1 MVNFSK
7 PNGKI
12 CHHAEIYYSFA
23 DIYFVNL
30 MIISTFAS
38 DKENNN
44 IKKNNTTM
52 ANKYSGTQTEKNLRA
67 AFAGESQQLS
77 LVNHRLA
84 TNILTSLHAPRR
96 TASSR

>member
-30 MIISTFAS
+30 IIISTFAS

-44 IKKNNTTM
+44 ILNKTIRLWQINNQAHRQKRT
-52 ANKYSGTQTEKNLRA
+52 
-67 AFAGESQQLS
+67 SQQLS
-77 LVNHRLA
+77 LVNHRLVI
-84 TNILTSLHAPRR
+84 NILILHL
-96 TASSR
+96 